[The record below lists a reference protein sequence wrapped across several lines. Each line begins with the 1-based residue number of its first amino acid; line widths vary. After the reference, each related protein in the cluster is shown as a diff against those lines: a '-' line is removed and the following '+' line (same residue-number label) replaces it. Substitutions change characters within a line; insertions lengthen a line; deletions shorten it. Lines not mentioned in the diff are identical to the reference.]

1 LSNRDG
7 DDDVYRIN
15 VDGTN
20 PHRLTDDPADDTAPV
35 WRP

>member
-20 PHRLTDDPADDTAPV
+20 PHRLTDDDTSPA